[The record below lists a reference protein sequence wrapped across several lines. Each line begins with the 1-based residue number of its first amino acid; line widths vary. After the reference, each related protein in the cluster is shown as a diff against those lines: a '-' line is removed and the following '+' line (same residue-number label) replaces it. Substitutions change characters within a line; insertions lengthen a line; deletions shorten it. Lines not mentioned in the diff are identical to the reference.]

1 MATNT
6 VSAYSGYTFTIP
18 EKLTFCMTT
27 SFETNRSYNYG
38 PAVTVEIGDRR
49 ISITYDDL
57 LDLSDEIQK
66 MIFEKEPPFISKL
79 VATQD
84 ITKVRNFKI

>member
-6 VSAYSGYTFTIP
+6 ISAYSGYTFTIP
-18 EKLTFCMTT
+18 EKLILNMTT

-38 PAVTVEIGDRR
+38 P
-49 ISITYDDL
+49 SIILEVDGKRVSLTYDDL

-66 MIFEKEPPFISKL
+66 MLDLAKNIPHTENSHSW
-79 VATQD
+79 
-84 ITKVRNFKI
+84 

>member
-66 MIFEKEPPFISKL
+66 MID
-79 VATQD
+79 VAKHIPHTEN
-84 ITKVRNFKI
+84 VNGFYR